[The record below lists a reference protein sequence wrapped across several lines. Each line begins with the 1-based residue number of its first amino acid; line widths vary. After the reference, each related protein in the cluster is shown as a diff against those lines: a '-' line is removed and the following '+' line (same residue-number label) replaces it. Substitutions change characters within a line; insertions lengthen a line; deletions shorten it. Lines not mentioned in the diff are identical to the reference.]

1 MSKELQTLM
10 DAIKAITRKED
21 KSFTM
26 AITTYMKDKN
36 LSAQYGDSINNVP
49 EKFGLDIKQHHR
61 DAIRTYSTT
70 VKGNSIIDDI
80 DFVYYLC
87 YIVICFLECKKIPIT
102 IPIKI
107 GEINVY
113 KNALL
118 KEILVNY

>member
-49 EKFGLDIKQHHR
+49 EKFDLDIKQHHR

>member
-10 DAIKAITRKED
+10 DTIKAITRKED

-26 AITTYMKDKN
+26 AITAYMKDKKIF
-36 LSAQYGDSINNVP
+36 AQYGDSINDIP
-49 EKFGLDIKQHHR
+49 EKFGLDIKQQHR
-61 DAIRTYSTT
+61 DTIGTYAAT
-70 VKGNSIIDDI
+70 VKGNAIIDDV
-80 DFVYYLC
+80 DFMYYLC
-87 YIVICFLECKKIPIT
+87 YIVICLIEYKKIPLT
-102 IPIKI
+102 IPMKI

>member
-26 AITTYMKDKN
+26 AITTYMKDKKI
-36 LSAQYGDSINNVP
+36 SAQYGDSINDIP
-49 EKFGLDIKQHHR
+49 EKFGIDIKQQHR
-61 DAIRTYSTT
+61 NTIGTYATS

-113 KNALL
+113 KNTLL

>member
-61 DAIRTYSTT
+61 NTIGTYATS

-113 KNALL
+113 KNVLL
-118 KEILVNY
+118 KELLVNY

>member
-113 KNALL
+113 KNVLL
-118 KEILVNY
+118 KELLVNY

>member
-1 MSKELQTLM
+1 MSRELQTLM
-10 DAIKAITRKED
+10 DAIKAITKKED

-26 AITTYMKDKN
+26 AITMYMKAKKID
-36 LSAQYGDSINNVP
+36 AHIGDTINVVP
-49 EKFGLDIKQHHR
+49 EKFGLNIKQQSR
-61 DAIRTYSTT
+61 IVIDAYAAT
-70 VKGNSIIDDI
+70 VKGNSIIDEI

-87 YIVICFLECKKIPIT
+87 YIVICFLENKKIPIT

-118 KEILVNY
+118 KEILV